1 MKKQLIAT
9 SIILSLAMAPVMASS
24 TTTERDVSSDNT
36 NQIIGL
42 GTGAVIGGLIAGPI
56 GLVVAGTIGLFIG
69 HSQEQKDQIEQVEAH
84 LVNNNVALESLSN
97 DKQSLTER
105 LAQSEQKQQRLTE
118 ELALTEK
125 TLSQANKLEQLKLNL
140 QFDIDS
146 AQVESFYMPQIKHL
160 AMMMQENPELSVNL
174 SGYSD
179 PSGSTKSN
187 LKLSQ
192 ARIESVKLM
201 LVNLGVDENYINTQ
215 AFGESSSMQADRTAS
230 TNFNDRRVDV
240 QLFSQEQVIISEHK
254 VTAQQV
260 AESKVLGIE
269 ESEALE
275 PKIVKQHLTLPKQV
289 IAQTQIVA
297 DIN

>member
-24 TTTERDVSSDNT
+24 TTTESDVSSDNT
-36 NQIIGL
+36 NEIIGL
-42 GTGAVIGGLIAGPI
+42 STGAVIGGLIAGPI
-56 GLVVAGTIGLFIG
+56 GLIVAGTIGLFIG
-69 HSQEQKDQIEQVEAH
+69 HSQEQKDQIEQVETH
-84 LVNNNVALESLSN
+84 LVNNKVAMESLSN
-97 DKQSLTER
+97 DKQVLEQR
-105 LAQSEQKQQRLTE
+105 LAQSEQTQHLLIE

-125 TLSQANKLEQLKLNL
+125 TLSQADKLEQLKLNL

-146 AQVESFYMPQIKHL
+146 AQVESFYTPQIKHL

-179 PSGSTKSN
+179 PSGSEKSN

-201 LVNLGVDENYINTQ
+201 LVNLGVDENYINTE
-215 AFGESSSMQADRTAS
+215 AFGESHSMQANRTAS
-230 TNFNDRRVDV
+230 SNFNERRVDV
-240 QLFSQEQVIISEHK
+240 QLFAQEQVIISEHK

-260 AESKVLGIE
+260 AESKVPGIE
-269 ESEALE
+269 EIEALE
-275 PKIVKQHLTLPKQV
+275 SEVAKQQVIVPKHV
-289 IAQTQIVA
+289 IAQTQILA

>member
-24 TTTERDVSSDNT
+24 TTTESDISNDNT
-36 NQIIGL
+36 NEIIGL
-42 GTGAVIGGLIAGPI
+42 STGAVIGGLIAGPI

-69 HSQEQKDQIEQVEAH
+69 HSEEQKDQIEQVETHLAH
-84 LVNNNVALESLSN
+84 NQIMMESLNN
-97 DKQSLTER
+97 DKQKLVER
-105 LAQSEQKQQRLTE
+105 LAESKQHQQILTE

-125 TLSQANKLEQLKLNL
+125 ILSQVDKLDQLKLNL

-146 AQVESFYMPQIKHL
+146 AQVESFYTPQIKHL
-160 AMMMQENPELSVNL
+160 AMMMQENPELSVSL

-179 PSGSTKSN
+179 PSGSEKSN

-201 LVNLGVDENYINTQ
+201 LVNLGVDEKYINTE
-215 AFGESSSMQADRTAS
+215 AFGESNSMQANRTAS
-230 TNFNDRRVDV
+230 SNFNERRVDI
-240 QLFSQEQVIISEHK
+240 QLFAQEQVIISEHK
-254 VTAQQV
+254 VTEQQV
-260 AESKVLGIE
+260 VESKVAGI
-269 ESEALE
+269 EALE
-275 PKIVKQHLTLPKQV
+275 SEVAKQQV
-289 IAQTQIVA
+289 IVPKHVISQTQILA